1 VAGYKEAL
9 RSLMRDLIFVL
20 RKILMP
26 VSQYFL
32 IQNRKLILSVG
43 ALVLIAIILFVVVQV
58 WKLLNAPPDISN
70 DFSRPLPEKNPNGY
84 FVIEGIG
91 KTGEVLTK
99 DFLVK
104 KEPINPQGDR
114 ILSEKPEYSISYINP
129 FRQFFIAFNSI
140 PSVDVRVNAEK
151 ELLEMLGV
159 SAQDACALDI
169 HETVSAIEGDEYA
182 GVNFGF
188 SSCPNGRVI
197 PQ

>member
-1 VAGYKEAL
+1 MASDEGLVFKK
-9 RSLMRDLIFVL
+9 IF
-20 RKILMP
+20 MP

-32 IQNRKLILSVG
+32 IQNRKRILFSG
-43 ALVLIAIILFVVVQV
+43 ALVLVVLILLAVVFI
-58 WKLLNAPPDISN
+58 WKILNAPPDVSN
-70 DFSRPLPEKNPNGY
+70 DFSRSLPEKNPNGY
-84 FVIEGIG
+84 FVIEGMGERG
-91 KTGEVLTK
+91 KVLTK

-114 ILSEKPEYSISYINP
+114 VLSEKPEYSISYINP

-140 PSVDVRVNAEK
+140 PSVDTRVSAEK
-151 ELLEMLGV
+151 ELLEMLGI

-169 HETVSAIEGDEYA
+169 HETVPAIEGDEYA

-188 SSCPNGRVI
+188 SSCPTGQAI